1 MVFEMSM
8 GIPKKKSLLPLVM
21 SGLNQH
27 GNEASVFY
35 QKNMAVSFSKI
46 PPYAQDGGQCAGAF
60 LKCQWG
66 SVKKKE
72 FAIVSHVRAKPAWQ

>member
-27 GNEASVFY
+27 DNEASVFY
-35 QKNMAVSFSKI
+35 QKTWLS
-46 PPYAQDGGQCAGAF
+46 AF
-60 LKCQWG
+60 
-66 SVKKKE
+66 
-72 FAIVSHVRAKPAWQ
+72 